1 MLGVLA
7 GFRGAAPFAGTRVGV
22 VNWKVL
28 VALGAVAGGLVYAVF
43 RKKRNEAEDD
53 ELWSEATDPVARFGN
68 P

>member
-1 MLGVLA
+1 
-7 GFRGAAPFAGTRVGV
+7 VGV

-43 RKKRNEAEDD
+43 RKKRIEADDD
-53 ELWSEATDPVARFGN
+53 ELWAEATDPVARFGN

>member
-1 MLGVLA
+1 MLATIG
-7 GFRGAAPFAGTRVGV
+7 GAKAPSPFGRATVGV

-43 RKKRNEAEDD
+43 RKKRNEADDD
-53 ELWSEATDPVARFGN
+53 ELWAEATDPVARFGN